1 MWEHGGSS
9 LCVHGPFRYVSA
21 FPAYIS
27 LPSQIIIG
35 FFMKF
40 INLGFNNRL
49 SPLSPYRYT
58 ATYGPRGR
66 QYAIGHG
73 GHKEIGIEEPQN
85 VILVVSMDLPMVR
98 SKPDAGFY
106 ENHRTPISI
115 VQFRSSLT
123 PSFSTARW
131 LGTCLVWVLLSWS
144 TLVPSSLFA
153 QATGSQPA
161 KVSLD
166 FNEIDIPVFA
176 RFIGELTGKNFVLD
190 ETIKKQGGKISAFS
204 PTKVSPDQAFSMFVA
219 ALEAARIAVVKKDGN
234 LYQLVPMGD
243 LPPERGVFVYKLKHA
258 NATDLAAVLT
268 NLVARSQTVAQ
279 MTPGVRP
286 PIRPLTEFEAPV
298 QVFADKATNSI
309 IVSSTK
315 NAWAHIHSVI
325 RDLDIRRKQVFVEAV
340 ILEVQVDRLR
350 QIGTDPTQILGGG
363 GATSGAFRPLRGF
376 GAINNTPPDFSALAQ
391 AAQAVTG
398 GAAAG
403 ATGGASLLFNS
414 ANVRAFLNLL
424 MNLTD
429 TNILSTPQVLAADNQ
444 KAKIVVGENRPFP
457 TGQAQGITGGT
468 LVTIERKDVGVT
480 LELTPQVLED
490 DLIRL
495 EIKQEITAIADN
507 VAQTIGSGSASIPVG
522 PTTTKR
528 SMETTTIAQDLQT
541 IVVGGLVRDN
551 ITLSE
556 KKIPFL
562 GDIPWLGWAFKS
574 QNRQTEKL
582 NLLVFLTPHL
592 VRDDADMAELNAKK
606 SRDVN
611 TLQREN
617 RIEEP
622 TRLKQD
628 VLERL
633 DPPPVLPQTSPPER
647 FGRP

>member
-1 MWEHGGSS
+1 M
-9 LCVHGPFRYVSA
+9 
-21 FPAYIS
+21 
-27 LPSQIIIG
+27 
-35 FFMKF
+35 
-40 INLGFNNRL
+40 
-49 SPLSPYRYT
+49 
-58 ATYGPRGR
+58 
-66 QYAIGHG
+66 
-73 GHKEIGIEEPQN
+73 
-85 VILVVSMDLPMVR
+85 
-98 SKPDAGFY
+98 
-106 ENHRTPISI
+106 
-115 VQFRSSLT
+115 
-123 PSFSTARW
+123 
-131 LGTCLVWVLLSWS
+131 
-144 TLVPSSLFA
+144 
-153 QATGSQPA
+153 
-161 KVSLD
+161 SLD

-176 RFIGELTGKNFVLD
+176 RFIGEITGKNFVLD

-204 PTKVSPDQAFSMFVA
+204 PTKVSPDQAFNMFVA

-234 LYQLVPMGD
+234 LHQIVPMGD

-315 NAWAHIHSVI
+315 TAWTHIHAVI

-350 QIGTDPTQILGGG
+350 QIGVDPAQALGLGKSGSFQGIGG
-363 GATSGAFRPLRGF
+363 FNT
-376 GAINNTPPDFSALAQ
+376 TPPELATI
-391 AAQAVTG
+391 AQAVS

-403 ATGGASLLFNS
+403 ATAGSSLLLNT
-414 ANVRAFLNLL
+414 ANVRAFLNVL
-424 MNLTD
+424 MNMTD

-495 EIKQEITAIADN
+495 EIKQEITAIAEN

-541 IVVGGLVRDN
+541 LVIGGLVRDN

-556 KKIPFL
+556 KKIPLL
-562 GDIPWLGWAFKS
+562 GDIPWLGWLFKS

-606 SRDVN
+606 VRDVN
-611 TLQREN
+611 SLQREN

-628 VLERL
+628 ILERL
-633 DPPPVLPQTSPPER
+633 EPPLISPKTSPNEKPI
-647 FGRP
+647 RP

>member
-1 MWEHGGSS
+1 MSTYLIGVL
-9 LCVHGPFRYVSA
+9 LCWSA
-21 FPAYIS
+21 FVP
-27 LPSQIIIG
+27 PS
-35 FFMKF
+35 
-40 INLGFNNRL
+40 
-49 SPLSPYRYT
+49 
-58 ATYGPRGR
+58 
-66 QYAIGHG
+66 
-73 GHKEIGIEEPQN
+73 
-85 VILVVSMDLPMVR
+85 
-98 SKPDAGFY
+98 
-106 ENHRTPISI
+106 
-115 VQFRSSLT
+115 
-123 PSFSTARW
+123 
-131 LGTCLVWVLLSWS
+131 VL
-144 TLVPSSLFA
+144 A
-153 QATGSQPA
+153 QGTGSQPA

-204 PTKVSPDQAFSMFVA
+204 PTKVSAEQAFNMFVA

-234 LYQLVPMGD
+234 LYQIVPMGD

-279 MTPGVRP
+279 ITPGVRP

-309 IVSSTK
+309 IISSTK
-315 NAWAHIHSVI
+315 NAWTHINAVI

-350 QIGTDPTQILGGG
+350 QIGTDPTQVLGAGKSGFLQGIGG
-363 GATSGAFRPLRGF
+363 FNRAPEELASV
-376 GAINNTPPDFSALAQ
+376 AQ
-391 AAQAVTG
+391 AISGV
-398 GAAAG
+398 AAGG
-403 ATGGASLLFNS
+403 ATGGAVTVLNTV
-414 ANVRAFLNLL
+414 NVRAFMNLL

-495 EIKQEITAIADN
+495 EIKQEITAIAEN

-528 SMETTTIAQDLQT
+528 SMETTTIAQDQQT
-541 IVVGGLVRDN
+541 LVVGGLVRDN

-556 KKIPFL
+556 RKIPLL
-562 GDIPWLGWAFKS
+562 GDIPWLGWLFKS
-574 QNRQTEKL
+574 QNRQMEKL

-592 VRDDADMAELNAKK
+592 VRDEADMAELNARKA
-606 SRDVN
+606 RDVN

-633 DPPPVLPQTSPPER
+633 EPPAVVPQASPNDRP
-647 FGRP
+647 GRQ